1 MWWIWLII
9 ALLVI
14 LLSGVA
20 VMLIKTVPIAKRV
33 YKEQL
38 VKTDKEKW
46 GRVCSCLENEEQV
59 AMWESGLLWSD
70 KNKDKMEEVHIVNDG
85 LNLYGEF
92 YRFNDGGKCVII
104 LPGRCECL
112 KYSYYFAL
120 PYQNAGFNVLVIDS
134 RAHGLSDGIYNTI
147 GMKEGKDLLCW
158 TNFIIEKFGINE
170 IYYHGI
176 CVGTASC
183 LVAMT
188 DKECPKEVKGL
199 VTEGCFTSFKETF
212 LRHMKE
218 LGRPTFPVLNLVM
231 HFIKKYAGA
240 DYRKVAPIKLF
251 KKVNQRV
258 LFLYGEKDVF
268 SVPEKSKEL
277 FAATASAHK
286 QLKWFSKG
294 GHSHLRINN
303 TEEYD
308 NTIIEF
314 LKAD

>member
-9 ALLVI
+9 ALLFMV
-14 LLSGVA
+14 LSGLA

-33 YKEQL
+33 YMEQL
-38 VKTDKEKW
+38 VKTDEEKW
-46 GRVCSCLENEEQV
+46 GRVCSCIENEEQV
-59 AMWESGLLWSD
+59 AMWESGLLWAE
-70 KNKDKMEEVHIVNDG
+70 KNKDKMEEVHIVNDS

-92 YRFNDGGKCVII
+92 YRFSESRKCVII

-120 PYQNAGFNVLVIDS
+120 PYENSGFNILVIDS

-147 GMKEGKDLLCW
+147 GLKESEDLLAW
-158 TNFIIEKFGINE
+158 TRFIIEKYSINE

-183 LVAMT
+183 LGAMT
-188 DKECPKEVKGL
+188 DNNCPEEVKGL

-218 LGRPTFPVLNLVM
+218 LGRPTFPVLGLVM
-231 HFIKKYAGA
+231 YFIKKYAGA
-240 DYRKVAPIKLF
+240 DYKKVAPIKLV
-251 KKVNQRV
+251 KKLHQRV

-268 SVPEKSKEL
+268 SIPAKSKEL
-277 FAATASAHK
+277 FAATASKDK

-308 NTIIEF
+308 KTIEEF
-314 LKAD
+314 LKNG

>member
-1 MWWIWLII
+1 MWWIWLIV
-9 ALLVI
+9 ALLFM
-14 LLSGVA
+14 LLSGGVF
-20 VMLIKTVPIAKRV
+20 MLIKTVPIAKRV

-59 AMWESGLLWSD
+59 AMWEAGIKWAEER
-70 KNKDKMEEVHIVNDG
+70 KDKMEEVHIVNDS

-92 YRFNDGGKCVII
+92 YRFSQEEKCVII

-112 KYSYYFAL
+112 KYSYYFAS
-120 PYQNAGFNVLVIDS
+120 PYEKSGFNVLVIDS

-147 GMKEGKDLLCW
+147 GLKEGNDLLAW
-158 TNFIIEKFGINE
+158 TNFIIEKYGIKE

-183 LVAMT
+183 LMAMT
-188 DKECPKEVKGL
+188 DKNCPKEVKGL

-218 LGRPTFPVLNLVM
+218 LGRPTFPVLHLVM

-240 DYRKVAPIKLF
+240 DYRKVSPIKLV
-251 KKVNQRV
+251 KKLTQRV

-268 SVPEKSKEL
+268 SIPEKSKEL
-277 FAATASAHK
+277 FAATASSDK

-308 NTIIEF
+308 KTIEEF
-314 LKAD
+314 LKDN

>member
-1 MWWIWLII
+1 MWWIWLIV
-9 ALLVI
+9 ALLVVI
-14 LLSGVA
+14 FSGGVFMLL
-20 VMLIKTVPIAKRV
+20 KTVPIAKRV

-59 AMWESGLLWSD
+59 AMWEAGIKWAEQR
-70 KNKDKMEEVHIVNDG
+70 KDKMEEVHIVNDSF
-85 LNLYGEF
+85 NLYGEF
-92 YRFNDGGKCVII
+92 YRFSDTGKCVII

-120 PYQNAGFNVLVIDS
+120 PYEKSGFNVLVIDS

-147 GMKEGKDLLCW
+147 GLKEGGDLLSW
-158 TNFIIEKFGINE
+158 TNFIIEKYNIKE

-188 DKECPKEVKGL
+188 DKNCPKEVKGL

-212 LRHMKE
+212 LRHLKE

-231 HFIKKYAGA
+231 YFIKKYAGA
-240 DYRKVAPIKLF
+240 DYRKVAPVKLF
-251 KKVNQRV
+251 KRINQRV

-268 SVPEKSKEL
+268 SIPEKSKEL
-277 FAATASAHK
+277 FAATASSEK

-308 NTIIEF
+308 KTIEEF
-314 LKAD
+314 LKDN